1 MARAVNFR
9 VGRGRATERRK
20 AASARGLLDAMKIIG
35 MTDDERRA
43 VLIDGRPDSDLDS
56 EHREQQEEAT

>member
-9 VGRGRATERRK
+9 MGRGRATERRK
-20 AASARGLLDAMKIIG
+20 AFSARGLLAAMNVIG

-56 EHREQQEEAT
+56 EHRRKRRE